1 MRAYLKL
8 AWQKVTLFRLLYW
21 SVALATYRHSA
32 IGLSTLESGS
42 LVLGALGAIAIDIGM
57 ILAAERLRTGGG
69 NRKWLIAGLILSA
82 SASVYS
88 QLLYTVTY
96 AEAVSVAPGAMWME
110 NVAQL
115 VIDMRVLVIPVLLP
129 ALAVVYSFASEV
141 SIVHDEMQ
149 EPKSKAQW
157 CRTLFRLRPEAGPT
171 QVAAAA
177 SALTGEEVS
186 VATAS
191 RAK

>member
-96 AEAVSVAPGAMWME
+96 AEAVSV
-110 NVAQL
+110 
-115 VIDMRVLVIPVLLP
+115 
-129 ALAVVYSFASEV
+129 
-141 SIVHDEMQ
+141 
-149 EPKSKAQW
+149 
-157 CRTLFRLRPEAGPT
+157 RTWRNL
-171 QVAAAA
+171 
-177 SALTGEEVS
+177 
-186 VATAS
+186 
-191 RAK
+191 

>member
-21 SVALATYRHSA
+21 SVALAIYRHSA
-32 IGLSTLESGS
+32 IGLSTLESGN
-42 LVLGALGAIAIDIGM
+42 LILGALGALAIDIGM
-57 ILAAERLRTGGG
+57 ILAAEKLRAGDG
-69 NRKWLIAGLILSA
+69 NRKWLIVGLMLSA
-82 SASVYS
+82 AASVYS
-88 QLLYTVTY
+88 QLLYTVSY
-96 AEAVSVAPGAMWME
+96 AQSVSVAPGAMWME
-110 NVAQL
+110 DIAQL
-115 VIDMRVLVIPVLLP
+115 VIDMRVLVIPILLP

-141 SIVHDEMQ
+141 STLQTEAKQ
-149 EPKSKAQW
+149 PKSKVQW
-157 CRTLFRLRPEAGPT
+157 CKTLFRLRPEAGPT
-171 QVAAAA
+171 QIAAAA

>member
-129 ALAVVYSFASEV
+129 ALAVVYSFALKSQRQRVPLQGRKCQSPQRRGRSE
-141 SIVHDEMQ
+141 Q
-149 EPKSKAQW
+149 
-157 CRTLFRLRPEAGPT
+157 CRLCPPSHRRPSP
-171 QVAAAA
+171 
-177 SALTGEEVS
+177 ALH
-186 VATAS
+186 
-191 RAK
+191 R